1 LNLRGIASALTLT
14 AIAVSLTLTTVIF
27 APLPLMLL
35 RRNGGRTSFVVGSVL
50 ASAALIWFATPMVVG
65 AFLGAVILTFVL
77 TESESQNLG
86 YTSSVFVTLL
96 VLVGFI
102 AIALGYA
109 IQHYGFDPVVFA
121 RNQLTLALTQ
131 LSLPTGV
138 TIDKEALIKQLPSAL
153 VILIV
158 FSIWVNSILVP
169 KMEKLFGWE
178 PICLDHTFMSVEFRS
193 WKLPDSFVW
202 LALLSAGGT
211 FLGFQPEWAQWVC
224 ANLFNIVVMLYFFQG
239 LAVVVDYFA
248 VKRVSA
254 LWRMVAYIFI
264 FSQLFLMVAFLGFAD
279 LWIGFRNRTKSD
291 KSAVV

>member
-1 LNLRGIASALTLT
+1 MNLKGVASALTLT
-14 AIAVSLTLTTVIF
+14 AIAVSLTLTTVVF

-35 RRNGGRTSFVVGSVL
+35 RRNGGRTSFVVGSIL

-96 VLVGFI
+96 VLVGFA
-102 AIALGYA
+102 AIATGYA
-109 IQHYGFDPVVFA
+109 IEHYGFDPVIFA

-131 LSLPTGV
+131 MNLPTGV
-138 TIDKEALIKQLPSAL
+138 TVDKEGLIKQLPSAL
-153 VILIV
+153 IILIV
-158 FSIWVNSILVP
+158 LSIWANSIIVP
-169 KMEKLFGWE
+169 KMEKLFGWA
-178 PICLDHTFMSVEFRS
+178 PIYLNHTFVSGEFRS

-202 LALLSAGGT
+202 LALLSAAGT
-211 FLGFQPEWAQWVC
+211 FLPIEPEWTHWVC
-224 ANLFNIVVMLYFFQG
+224 ANLFNVVVMLYFFQG
-239 LAVVVDYFA
+239 LAVVVDFFA
-248 VKRVSA
+248 VKKISA

-279 LWIGFRNRTKSD
+279 LWVGFRNRTKTD

>member
-1 LNLRGIASALTLT
+1 LNLKGVASALTLT
-14 AIAVSLTLTTVIF
+14 AIAVSLTLTTVVF

-35 RRNGGRTSFVVGSVL
+35 RRNGGRTSFVVGSIL

-96 VLVGFI
+96 VLVGFA
-102 AIALGYA
+102 AIATGYA
-109 IQHYGFDPVVFA
+109 IEHYGFDPVIFA

-131 LSLPTGV
+131 MNLPTGV
-138 TIDKEALIKQLPSAL
+138 TVDKEGLIKQLPSAL
-153 VILIV
+153 IILIV
-158 FSIWVNSILVP
+158 LSIWANSIIVP
-169 KMEKLFGWE
+169 KMEKLFGWA
-178 PICLDHTFMSVEFRS
+178 PIYLNHTFVSGEFRS

-202 LALLSAGGT
+202 LALLSAAGT
-211 FLGFQPEWAQWVC
+211 FLPIEPEWTHWVC
-224 ANLFNIVVMLYFFQG
+224 ANLFNVVVMLYFFQG
-239 LAVVVDYFA
+239 LAVVVDFFA
-248 VKRVSA
+248 VKKISA

-279 LWIGFRNRTKSD
+279 LWVGFRNRTKTD